1 MKDLDANQIIMGLDP
16 SKLHCITDLRNMQLA
31 YIMVEREEAEVED
44 PWGDHQLPP
53 DILPHTVR

>member
-1 MKDLDANQIIMGLDP
+1 LICFSNNFKIWDCD
-16 SKLHCITDLRNMQLA
+16 RNLQLA
-31 YIMVEREEAEVED
+31 YIMVEREEVEVED